1 MISWSEKKRKENS
14 RFRRVITK
22 SKTFCR
28 IFSQCLQDHKSKGH
42 TTFTEGNESYKP
54 HKKTGF
60 KSLRV
65 NYWVINQVTSKC
77 QMDFLEKTSWLK
89 LEKVN
94 TIIEF
99 CILELA

>member
-28 IFSQCLQDHKSKGH
+28 IFPQCLKDHKSKGH

-54 HKKTGF
+54 YKKTGF

-65 NYWVINQVTSKC
+65 NYWVINQVTLKC
-77 QMDFLEKTSWLK
+77 QMNFLEKTFRLK